1 MAKVSKCAK
10 CGSDNVQMKEV
21 SVPSILEV
29 GRNFPAEAYVCLN
42 CGYAELYF
50 KELSYTTRI
59 H

>member
-1 MAKVSKCAK
+1 MAKVSKCVK
-10 CGSDNVQMKEV
+10 CGSDNIQMKEV

-42 CGYAELYF
+42 CGYAEFYF
-50 KELSYTTRI
+50 KELTYTTRT

>member
-1 MAKVSKCAK
+1 MAKVSKCTK

-50 KELSYTTRI
+50 RELAYTTRI

>member
-10 CGSDNVQMKEV
+10 CGSDNIQMKEV

-29 GRNFPAEAYVCLN
+29 GRNFPADAYVCLN
-42 CGYAELYF
+42 CGYAEFYF
-50 KELSYTTRI
+50 RELTYTTRI